1 MSGKELSRERSI
13 PCRSHPTHVDEGAGR
28 RRHGGTAARV
38 HAGPSHAA
46 PTADPEPT
54 RALLQTDGIPPEI
67 LASIST
73 PDTVETRLG
82 TLEFFDGLPSPETV
96 QTVYD
101 NLDFLRGVEVFLNA
115 MPGAST
121 YAIRQGIR
129 SLGVPDNS
137 LILFQDQADSAAIFL
152 TANTESIY
160 SWGFLD
166 LTDGPVVMETPP
178 NVLGIFDDMWFR
190 YIADFGNAGPDQGQG
205 GSFLI
210 LPPGFSGEVPDG
222 YYTYSSPT
230 YGVLI
235 IFRGFAVDGDP
246 APAAESIRANTRI
259 YPLSEAQN
267 RPETPI
273 LEVSGLPFN
282 TVHPNDFTYYDEINH
297 LVQEEPADALDPET
311 TGLMASIGIVK
322 GQEFKPDARMQAI
335 LKDSAAVANATARAI
350 LFRPRGEAFY
360 FYPGEGSWYSPF
372 VGGNYLF
379 EQRGTAARCADPVF
393 LLRHRRHPSHD
404 RGAGRL
410 RFAVRDQR
418 PGQRRQLPRRR
429 QDLHAAPAAQHPGG
443 GLLVDRPLR
452 PADPLHAPDRLP
464 QTSVSSQTGT
474 VVPNDD
480 GSVDLWFGPEAP
492 EGKEGNWA
500 QTVPGKG
507 WFVLLRLYGPGE
519 SWFDKTW
526 RPGEIELVS

>member
-1 MSGKELSRERSI
+1 VSDRFHAETTRRTLMKALTG
-13 PCRSHPTHVDEGAGR
+13 GAM
-28 RRHGGTAARV
+28 
-38 HAGPSHAA
+38 AGPLLGATPGLTHAA
-46 PTADPEPT
+46 PTPTADAT
-54 RALLQTDGIPPEI
+54 RALFQSDGIPEEI

-73 PDTVETRLG
+73 PDTVETRIG

-210 LPPGFSGEVPDG
+210 LPPGFSGEIPDG

-246 APAAESIRANTRI
+246 APAAESILANTRI

-267 RPETPI
+267 RPETQI

-297 LVQEEPADALDPET
+297 LIQEEPADALDPET
-311 TGLMASIGIVK
+311 TGLIASIGIVK

-350 LFRPRGEAFY
+350 LFRPRGDAFY

-379 EQRGTAARCADPVF
+379 ERNGARLLDARTLFFYFATGVTPAMTAARVGSGSQYAINSLDSDGNYLDGSKTYTLHLP
-393 LLRHRRHPSHD
+393 PSI
-404 RGAGRL
+404 
-410 RFAVRDQR
+410 
-418 PGQRRQLPRRR
+418 
-429 QDLHAAPAAQHPGG
+429 PAEDFWSIV
-443 GLLVDRPLR
+443 LYD
-452 PADPLHAPDRLP
+452 P
-464 QTSVSSQTGT
+464 QTRSMLQTDYPKPSVSSQTGA
-474 VVPNDD
+474 VIPNDD

-526 RPGEIELVS
+526 RPGEFELVEE